1 MKTLLALFL
10 ITSCV
15 DAASTNT
22 TKKTQPAPAD
32 NGRMV
37 KETETKL
44 NEPNTLDKKEEDC
57 ETKAKKPVEIA
68 PETIS
73 LSGTTGCTLD
83 EAKP

>member
-1 MKTLLALFL
+1 MKALLALFL

-15 DAASTNT
+15 DAASTNAV
-22 TKKTQPAPAD
+22 KKTQPAPAD
-32 NGRMV
+32 NGTMV
-37 KETETKL
+37 KEHETKI

-57 ETKAKKPVEIA
+57 DTKAKKPVEIT
-68 PETIS
+68 PEAIS